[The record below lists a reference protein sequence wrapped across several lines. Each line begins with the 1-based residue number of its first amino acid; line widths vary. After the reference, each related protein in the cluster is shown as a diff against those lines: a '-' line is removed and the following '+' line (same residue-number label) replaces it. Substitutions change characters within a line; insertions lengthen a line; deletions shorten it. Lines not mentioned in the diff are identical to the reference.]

1 MATVLGRLLGTAF
14 VICFL
19 TGLYSHFLQQP
30 LPWMHFP
37 THPAIL
43 YQFTQGI
50 HITTGIACFPLIFGK
65 LYSVF
70 PNLFQT
76 PPVRSWLH
84 FLERAS
90 ITLFVSSSLIEITI
104 GLLDTFQWYPF
115 PFYFKQAHY
124 ALSFIII
131 GSLAIHIA
139 SKLPI
144 IRRYWRKR
152 DSFDS
157 DGTLL
162 LDPKDLPAT
171 AEEIAAEAG
180 PVPEDASVVA
190 KRVAGVTGRIF
201 DWIDSTPPREPKI
214 SRRSFVT
221 TIGVTTAAVIAL
233 TAGQSFRVL
242 DSLNVFAPRQQGFG
256 PDSLPV
262 NRTARAAQVLE
273 SAVSPDWKLTVSRG
287 STVATYTRAQL
298 MEFPQYE
305 ENLPIACVEG
315 WSQMATWRGVR
326 LHDLMVRVGRR
337 PNEGLTLTSLEVK
350 GGYRVT
356 EMGSEYVQDDRT
368 LVALELNGEQLNIDH
383 GYPARMIAPGRPG
396 VLQTKWLS
404 KIEVN

>member
-1 MATVLGRLLGTAF
+1 MATVLGRLLGSAF
-14 VICFL
+14 IICFL

-37 THPAIL
+37 THPATL
-43 YQFTQGI
+43 YQLTQGI

-115 PFYFKQAHY
+115 PFYFKQVHY

-152 DSFDS
+152 DSFDG
-157 DGTLL
+157 DGSLML
-162 LDPKDLPAT
+162 SPEDEPVT
-171 AEEIAAEAG
+171 AGQIAAAVGQTPQDAG
-180 PVPEDASVVA
+180 VLT
-190 KRVAGVTGRIF
+190 KRVAGVTGRVF

-214 SRRSFVT
+214 SRRGFVT
-221 TIGVTTAAVIAL
+221 TIGVTTAAVIGL
-233 TAGQSFRVL
+233 TAGQSFSFL
-242 DSLNVFAPRQQGFG
+242 DSLNVFAPRKQGVG
-256 PDSLPV
+256 PNTLPV
-262 NRTARAAQVLE
+262 NRTAKAAQVLE
-273 SAVSPDWKLTVSRG
+273 SAVSPDWKLTVRRG
-287 STVATYTRAQL
+287 STLTTYTREQL
-298 MEFPQYE
+298 IALPQYE

-315 WSQMATWRGVR
+315 WSQLATWRGVR
-326 LHDLMVRVGRR
+326 LHDLMEKVGRR
-337 PNEGLTLTSLEVK
+337 PDEGLTLTSLEVK
-350 GGYRVT
+350 GGYRIT
-356 EMGSEYVQDDRT
+356 QMGSEYVQDDRT
-368 LVALELNGEQLNIDH
+368 LVALELNGKQLDVDH

-404 KIEVN
+404 TIEVS